1 MDAIASPEGKAV
13 VDRDRCIGCALCLST
28 CPSGALR
35 LEPLATPRVPPDD
48 TKALYL
54 QLFEDR
60 FGRWGMAKL
69 GARKLLGMKI

>member
-1 MDAIASPEGKAV
+1 MDRS
-13 VDRDRCIGCALCLST
+13 RCIGCALCLAT

-35 LEPLATPRVPPDD
+35 LEAVDRPKEPPDD

-54 QLFEDR
+54 KLFEDR

-69 GARKLLGMKI
+69 GARKALGMLGMKI